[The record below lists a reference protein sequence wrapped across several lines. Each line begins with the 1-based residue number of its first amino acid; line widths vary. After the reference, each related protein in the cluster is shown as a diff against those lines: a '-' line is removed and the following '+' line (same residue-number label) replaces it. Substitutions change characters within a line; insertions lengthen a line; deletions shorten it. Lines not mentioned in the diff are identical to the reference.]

1 MPKPNG
7 PQFIRLYRGLVAHHE
22 HLDPNL
28 GSHWTPDYTVAY
40 NFATSRDAEG
50 YPIDN
55 DYEFSNDDFS
65 GSGKGTILEADVHK
79 RHIIDPGTEEHENW
93 RDMMGVLG
101 PESHEQERT
110 VRPGAPV
117 HLRSITQVNEHKG
130 VEREVKRFP
139 VSRRSIG
146 RA

>member
-1 MPKPNG
+1 M
-7 PQFIRLYRGLVAHHE
+7 YRGVAAHPE

-28 GSHWTPDYTVAY
+28 GSHWTPDYNVAY
-40 NFATSRDAEG
+40 NFATSRDFEG
-50 YPIDN
+50 YLPESD
-55 DYEFSNDDFS
+55 EEWDDP
-65 GSGKGTILEADVHK
+65 GKVTILEADVHK
-79 RHIIDPGTEEHENW
+79 RHIIDPNSEEYENW

-101 PESHEQERT
+101 PESHEQEHT

-117 HLRSITQVNEHKG
+117 HLRSIT
-130 VEREVKRFP
+130 EVDDRAGTQTTRNFP